1 MKRNCIYITV
11 LVLFNFVATLANAQ
25 QVRTIAQI
33 DSLILEMK
41 QALPLVT
48 PSLHFEK
55 KQSNYNT
62 KAFTDSFFE
71 EKIEKMAQQSPIHY
85 EYNADVRKYIDLYLG
100 KRRPDFERM
109 LGLAELYFP
118 IFDEYLDKYK
128 LPLELKYL
136 AVIESGLNPLAV
148 SSSGATGL
156 WQFKL
161 NTSAMFGLNIT
172 SYIDE
177 RCDVMKST
185 ETACRYMQYL
195 YHIFNDWQLALAA
208 YNGGPGE
215 VRNAIIRSGGKMK
228 FWELQPFLPEQTRWY
243 VPAFMAA
250 SYVMLNAKEHELQ
263 PKTPP
268 IRFSEIDTVWV
279 HKAFELQLIASSIG
293 TSVEMLKMLN
303 PTYRRYLI
311 PQSPKGLVLV
321 LPVAKVSLFVQN
333 ENNLKGKRLPE
344 LNYLQLVAN
353 AGDTVGRTR
362 VRYAAQQGD
371 FLHKIAFK
379 FSCTPDNL
387 RAWNKLTS
395 DQINH
400 GQVFD
405 IWVYPEVLLQLKEDT
420 FKKDTVKTT
429 INHTYYI
436 VQKGDT
442 PYSIA
447 SKYKID
453 VTEFYKMNKLK
464 KGAKLSTGQRLLLAR

>member
-1 MKRNCIYITV
+1 MKRVVEYIL
-11 LVLFNFVATLANAQ
+11 LVIFLGFAYLPVFSQ
-25 QVRTIAQI
+25 QTRTIAQI
-33 DSLILEMK
+33 DSLILDMQ
-41 QALPLVT
+41 QALPLT
-48 PSLHFEK
+48 APATHFAK
-55 KQSNYNT
+55 RISSYNSN
-62 KAFTDSFFE
+62 AFTDSFFD
-71 EKIEKMAQQSPIHY
+71 EKFIVMAQQSPIHY
-85 EYNADVRKYIDLYLG
+85 EYNKDVRKYIDIYLG
-100 KRRPDFERM
+100 KRRSDFERM
-109 LGLAELYFP
+109 LGLAQLYFP

-177 RCDVMKST
+177 RCDVIKST

-215 VRNAIIRSGGKMK
+215 VRNAIIRSGGKMN
-228 FWELQPFLPEQTRWY
+228 FWELQPYLPEQTRWY

-250 SYVMLNAKEHELQ
+250 SYVMTHPAEHELR
-263 PKTPP
+263 PKTPLF
-268 IRFSEIDTVWV
+268 RFAETDTVLV
-279 HKAFELQLIASSIG
+279 HKTLELHLVASSIG
-293 TSVEMLKMLN
+293 VSTEMLKMLN
-303 PTYRRYLI
+303 PTYRRYVI
-311 PQSPKGLVLV
+311 PASQTGLVLT
-321 LPVAKVSLFVQN
+321 LPATKISEFVQK
-333 ENNLKGKRLPE
+333 ENDVNGKRSPE
-344 LNYLQLVAN
+344 LNYLQLVEN
-353 AGDTVGRTR
+353 AGDTIGRTCI
-362 VRYAAQQGD
+362 RYAAQQGD

-387 RAWNKLTS
+387 RAWNKLST

-400 GQVFD
+400 GQILHV
-405 IWVYPEVLLQLKEDT
+405 WVLPEVLLQLKIDT
-420 FKKDTVKTT
+420 TSTPAVPLRNRTT
-429 INHTYYI
+429 HYI

-447 SKYKID
+447 NQYHID
-453 VTEFYKMNKLK
+453 VTDFYRINKLR
-464 KGAKLSTGQRLLLAR
+464 KGAKLTLGQKVLLH